1 MSEPTTKMSRPSTVG
16 SDAELQLQELQRK
29 YRIMEGNR
37 RSYNEDSQKT
47 IVHQKQTIEK
57 FKRENNQLKEEIAL
71 HKKREL
77 APMTPSMKRSIH
89 KAQEQADFY
98 SNKIEEE
105 RMRADYL
112 KREIEMYVRC
122 PLSLYLTHS
131 FDEWR

>member
-1 MSEPTTKMSRPSTVG
+1 METAEMSRPSTVG

-98 SNKIEEE
+98 SNKIEDE

-112 KREIEMYVRC
+112 KREIEMYVVC
-122 PLSLYLTHS
+122 LFHSPILPFSYSL
-131 FDEWR
+131 